1 MLVGVNKSINEQ
13 LEVLEEILMKSE
25 KIVNVLKILES
36 YALENKDFSNYYL
49 SAGCIN
55 QTIFNYYHDFELDYG
70 IKDFDI
76 VYFDK
81 DVSYEKEDI
90 IIKDLEKLLKDIDME
105 FDIKNQARVYIWY
118 KEKYGV
124 ERVPYSSVEDAISS
138 WGATITCIGVRLEN
152 GKLKVCCPYGLNDI
166 FSMTV
171 RSVKREFTK
180 EQYEIRAKRWKDKWN
195 KLNIKE
201 W

>member
-13 LEVLEEILMKSE
+13 LVVLEEILMKSE

-55 QTIFNYYHDFELDYG
+55 QTIFNYYHNFELDYG

-90 IIKDLEKLLKDIDME
+90 IIKDLEKLLK
-105 FDIKNQARVYIWY
+105 RYR
-118 KEKYGV
+118 YGV
-124 ERVPYSSVEDAISS
+124 
-138 WGATITCIGVRLEN
+138 
-152 GKLKVCCPYGLNDI
+152 
-166 FSMTV
+166 
-171 RSVKREFTK
+171 
-180 EQYEIRAKRWKDKWN
+180 
-195 KLNIKE
+195 
-201 W
+201 